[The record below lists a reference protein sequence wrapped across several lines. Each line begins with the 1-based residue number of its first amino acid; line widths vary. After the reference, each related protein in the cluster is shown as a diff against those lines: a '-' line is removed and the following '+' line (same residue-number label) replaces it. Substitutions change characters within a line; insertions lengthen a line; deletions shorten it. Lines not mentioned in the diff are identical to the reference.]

1 MTVTSKTEKEANISQ
16 MPMMDEAHGIILFSA
31 ANGKTLDPVFE
42 TPSLRSLSSHS
53 FKQG

>member
-42 TPSLRSLSSHS
+42 KR
-53 FKQG
+53 